1 MEFLNVFALLEA
13 TQAFERKLNLALM
26 YAGLRLPQF
35 RAMDFLEKSGKITVS
50 DLSRQL
56 NVTRATTSVLVNELM
71 NMGVVEN
78 LVNRSDK
85 RSFYIKLTDSGF
97 KRLTMARR
105 EVSLVE
111 EKISGEFSEE
121 EVAALNVFS
130 KMIRKG

>member
-78 LVNRSDK
+78 LANRSDK

-97 KRLTMARR
+97 KRLTMARK

-121 EVAALNVFS
+121 EVVALNVFS